1 MLIDKDKTELQRQQK
16 YIKIVREKVEQKSRE
31 LGRPLFMTVKTFG
44 CQMNN
49 TNTIL

>member
-1 MLIDKDKTELQRQQK
+1 MLSNRDMNELERQR
-16 YIKIVREKVEQKSRE
+16 YYMNIVKEKVSQKSRE

-49 TNTIL
+49 TNMIL

>member
-1 MLIDKDKTELQRQQK
+1 MLINKEKTELQKQQE
-16 YIKIVREKVEQKSRE
+16 YIKIVREKVEQKSKE

-49 TNTIL
+49 TDMML

>member
-1 MLIDKDKTELQRQQK
+1 MLSNRDMNELERQR
-16 YIKIVREKVEQKSRE
+16 YYMNIVKEKVAQKSRE

-49 TNTIL
+49 TNMIL